1 MPEKKPHR
9 PATDEEL
16 RAMRDAVYPMNENP
30 ASRQT
35 NESWEHVKSH
45 WRKDEAWLTEQY
57 WKLKAVR
64 K

>member
-1 MPEKKPHR
+1 MPEKKLHR

-16 RAMRDAVYPMNENP
+16 RAMRDAVYP
-30 ASRQT
+30 ASSAAAIQT
-35 NESWEHVKSH
+35 NESWEHVKEN
-45 WRKDEAWLTEQY
+45 WRRDQAWLTEQY